1 MDLKVFKNLILNKP
15 AFLLSGNLYL
25 RYLKFVALICLK
37 YISIKPIF
45 LKSSS
50 EIVYKVKL
58 YYIFKKNETIF
69 TTSPYRVS
77 RFIRGFENAGLRS
90 ITRYH
95 VESILRLNTNIDVI
109 DIGANVGEFTAGVL
123 RMCKSRVYCFEPD
136 PTAFF
141 CLKQNFKSS
150 CNDLNLINKAIGNKS
165 NSLKFYCSPETA
177 DSSFIEPFFYSKIIS
192 VNTDTLREV
201 IIDINSQNLMIKCEA
216 EGYEPEILES
226 AGSQL
231 RQAAYV
237 IVDAGPERRGCS
249 TVDRVIQ
256 LLELQGFET
265 ILYENSIVHGI
276 NLEKVIKSEI

>member
-1 MDLKVFKNLILNKP
+1 
-15 AFLLSGNLYL
+15 
-25 RYLKFVALICLK
+25 
-37 YISIKPIF
+37 
-45 LKSSS
+45 
-50 EIVYKVKL
+50 
-58 YYIFKKNETIF
+58 
-69 TTSPYRVS
+69 
-77 RFIRGFENAGLRS
+77 
-90 ITRYH
+90 
-95 VESILRLNTNIDVI
+95 
-109 DIGANVGEFTAGVL
+109 
-123 RMCKSRVYCFEPD
+123 
-136 PTAFF
+136 
-141 CLKQNFKSS
+141 
-150 CNDLNLINKAIGNKS
+150 
-165 NSLKFYCSPETA
+165 
-177 DSSFIEPFFYSKIIS
+177 
-192 VNTDTLREV
+192 LREV